1 MDPTKSTVYQAK
13 NGVDPTR
20 STVYQTKNGMDPT
33 ESTVVQAKM
42 GWIRLNLVQAKMGS
56 DRIHHSTTVL
66 NYFVLSFTNFAKTKR
81 ERERRKCQLC
91 PDIRGG
97 GGKPFLPLIIN

>member
-1 MDPTKSTVYQAK
+1 
-13 NGVDPTR
+13 
-20 STVYQTKNGMDPT
+20 
-33 ESTVVQAKM
+33 
-42 GWIRLNLVQAKMGS
+42 MGS

-66 NYFVLSFTNFAKTKR
+66 NYFVLSFTNFVKTMR

-97 GGKPFLPLIIN
+97 GGGKAPLAINYKLIRNYALNFCSVSI

>member
-66 NYFVLSFTNFAKTKR
+66 NYFVLSFTNFVKTMR

-97 GGKPFLPLIIN
+97 GRGESPSCH